1 MKRAMMK
8 TTIAR
13 AMNCNDEV
21 IINNTMA
28 TNLSAAAESKEHWSY
43 ENDREHTRTI
53 FAGRRNVKDHR

>member
-1 MKRAMMK
+1 MK

-21 IINNTMA
+21 IILMA